1 MLILLTSRFLSFLY
15 RGECAALDPE
25 ATAVPIRVVAELALI
40 LSVPRDSAALAI
52 VIITRRVCTVLTRLD
67 LFASSTWTC
76 PPSLTRF
83 PVPLE
88 S

>member
-40 LSVPRDSAALAI
+40 SSVPRDSAALLI
-52 VIITRRVCTVLTRLD
+52 VIITRRVCTVRVVHLD
-67 LFASSTWTC
+67 LSAFTC
-76 PPSLTRF
+76 PLPCAT
-83 PVPLE
+83 
-88 S
+88 